1 VPLFFINRIVFIGKR
16 LLMKQY
22 NKQRLFEVMQ
32 RLDPSFKSN
41 VLHEEIEPQNLNEIL
56 KGYIVAALWT
66 EEERLMDDV
75 KSMDATSDDYYD
87 EEDETP
93 DEIKFLR
100 IMKEKNQRK
109 TIESFSREDI
119 EPDSLIRAYQDIKEF
134 IRLAGDE
141 AITEAIGE
149 KGYEQLGH
157 DIWLTRNGHGAGF
170 FDHSYENEQRL
181 MNAAQA
187 LKEVDLYINDDMKLS
202 FSNE

>member
-1 VPLFFINRIVFIGKR
+1 
-16 LLMKQY
+16 MKHY
-22 NKQRLFEVMQ
+22 NKQRLLEVMQ
-32 RLDPSFKSN
+32 RVDPSFKPN

-66 EEERLMDDV
+66 EEEKLMDDYN
-75 KSMDATSDDYYD
+75 SMNATSDDNDYYG

-100 IMKEKNQRK
+100 IMKDKNQRK

-119 EPDSLIRAYQDIKEF
+119 EPNSLIKAYQDIKEF

-141 AITEAIGE
+141 AVNEAITE

-157 DIWLTRNGHGAGF
+157 DIWLTRNRHGAGF
-170 FDHSYENEQRL
+170 FDHSYENEQKL
-181 MNAAQA
+181 TDAAQT

>member
-1 VPLFFINRIVFIGKR
+1 
-16 LLMKQY
+16 MKQY

>member
-1 VPLFFINRIVFIGKR
+1 MP
-16 LLMKQY
+16 QY
-22 NKQRLFEVMQ
+22 NKQRLLEVM
-32 RLDPSFKSN
+32 RRVDPSFKPN
-41 VLHEEIEPQNLNEIL
+41 VLHENINPQNLNEIL

-66 EEERLMDDV
+66 EEERLMDDAN
-75 KSMDATSDDYYD
+75 SMDDNNQDYYD
-87 EEDETP
+87 EKDETP

-109 TIESFSREDI
+109 PIESFSREDI
-119 EPDSLIRAYQDIKEF
+119 EPNSLIRAYQDIKEF

-141 AITEAIGE
+141 AVNEAIDE

-157 DIWLTRNGHGAGF
+157 DIWLTRNRHGAGF
-170 FDHSYENEQRL
+170 FDHSYDNEKAL
-181 MNAAQA
+181 EDAAQA

>member
-1 VPLFFINRIVFIGKR
+1 MPLFFINRIVFIGKR